1 MREIITAALRRRR
14 QLVLLGL
21 ALGVGL
27 ALAAFG
33 LRSVGGP
40 VAALTLLP
48 ILFFVGMT
56 VREVVRQPGRE
67 GLRVDEPGGAFFA
80 PPQRGILYGPALAG
94 YLVYYAVYT
103 LAGSAVDGWDVFFM
117 AAYLLVAAGLAIGSW
132 RLVPFVTLTPEGV
145 ASGAPRPMTVVPWE
159 AIGAGT
165 PTGPGAAGRFLR
177 LPIARPELVRRS
189 LGWPRR
195 GAFVAVRELTVAPD
209 FLAAAIQYYVAHPE
223 HRAAIGTAQEYDR
236 LRRELAGVPLAGQ
249 V

>member
-27 ALAAFG
+27 ALAAIG

-48 ILFFVGMT
+48 ILFFIGMA
-56 VREVVRQPGRE
+56 VREIGRQPGRE
-67 GLRVDEPGGAFFA
+67 GLRVDEPAGAFFA
-80 PPQRGILYGPALAG
+80 PPQRGILYGPAVAG
-94 YLVYYAVYT
+94 YFVYYAIYT
-103 LAGSAVDGWDVFFM
+103 LTGSAVDGWDVFFM
-117 AAYLLVAAGLAIGSW
+117 AAYLLVAAGIVIGSW

-159 AIGAGT
+159 AIGAGA

-195 GAFVAVRELTVAPD
+195 GAFVVVRELTVAPD
-209 FLAAAIQYYVAHPE
+209 FLAAAIRYYVAHPE

-236 LRRELAGVPLAGQ
+236 LQRELAGASLTDQ